1 MPLPLNKINFEGI
14 GNSSNNGKDKEFNAL
29 PEFDELPEIA
39 ALPDFESLPDLD
51 LGINEESTLNINN
64 PYDFVFDNEINDDG
78 AESIDNMENKNDDDV
93 FTYDEKTSDNELQ
106 NLDESFSYD
115 PNDESYDDEPFED
128 LEEIERQNELFE
140 EKLKNDNIPSI
151 DDFDDNEFDQDLID
165 DDKESLL
172 IIFKEKIGNLLGK
185 IRNRNEK
192 PVITGELVENDDES
206 LEVEEEEET
215 SELLDKLMEDY
226 ENDEARKDNDDEE
239 NEDNE
244 DDNDEK
250 PSTKEL
256 LLAPFK
262 IIGKLYSFVVAFVFS
277 IITFVLNVLSKIP
290 IIGKLFAILLGM
302 TKLIEGIAKYLPI
315 VFILLAALL
324 SNYIHFNKENVVELP
339 DFGSVKVIETI
350 YDKES
355 GVATVTLNNNGATI
369 ANVTPK
375 VNVFVNEY
383 SLNPVKWFVPTLI
396 NECSGKE
403 SIIEI
408 DETIKVDVQCD
419 ISVKGIYPRARGD
432 VEYNG

>member
-14 GNSSNNGKDKEFNAL
+14 GNSSNNGKNKEFNSL

-64 PYDFVFDNEINDDG
+64 PYDFVFDNEINDDE
-78 AESIDNMENKNDDDV
+78 ESIDNMENKNDDDV
-93 FTYDEKTSDNELQ
+93 FSLDEKTDDNELQ
-106 NLDESFSYD
+106 NLDESFSYN
-115 PNDESYDDEPFED
+115 PEDESYDDEPFED

-140 EKLKNDNIPSI
+140 EELKNENIPSF
-151 DDFDDNEFDQDLID
+151 DDFDDNEFDPDLID
-165 DDKESLL
+165 DDKESFLMV
-172 IIFKEKIGNLLGK
+172 FKEKIGNLLART
-185 IRNRNEK
+185 RNRKES
-192 PVITGELVENDDES
+192 PVIAGAVEKDDES

-226 ENDEARKDNDDEE
+226 ENDKARKDYDDEE
-239 NEDNE
+239 NED
-244 DDNDEK
+244 DDDER

-302 TKLIEGIAKYLPI
+302 TKLIESIAKYLPI

-339 DFGSVKVIETI
+339 DFGSVKVIETV

-419 ISVKGIYPRARGD
+419 ISAKGIYPRARGD